1 MKKFEAIS
9 KLSQIEILPDE
20 LKIIAD
26 YLRSLKDDLVSQED
40 LFNYCLQWK
49 LAPWIYTQLLRN
61 NFDKDL
67 LPEILEKF
75 KAVHDKIVLENEERN
90 SEARKF
96 LTEFEK
102 NGIEVI
108 ILKGNLFAHTIYK
121 DVGYK
126 KMNDFDILI
135 HPKDWVKAQEIY
147 FELGY
152 IPLGFGWSGEKQK
165 PAKFSHTGI
174 PFISS
179 NFKCIIGTQWGLKS
193 PTSGYK
199 VDIEDAWK
207 KSLAFDFY
215 GIPCRQLSPEY
226 NLLHLILHMGIYKC
240 GVRDCMDVY
249 NLMASQK
256 MDSIELNRLFS
267 ESKSEDKAAF
277 TLAMSNVCS
286 KHSSQDLIDSIRKKH
301 NSFIGKRLQKRMKMI
316 AETKDI
322 HGSYNDYFQDIEKN
336 VLYFNIVNKF
346 HQKGYFYLKILR
358 QIYFPETE
366 LTLKFIDKSHKSAWF
381 NKLEGRLKGPW
392 FSFSM
397 IAQEIGWKVTLLLFT
412 KLFVDLTI
420 SSIYYIIP
428 KENYFDYLSKKGID
442 PSSIKKAV
450 ANVQ

>member
-9 KLSQIEILPDE
+9 LLSQVIIQPDE
-20 LKIIAD
+20 LIIIGD
-26 YLRSLKDDLVSQED
+26 YIDSLKDDRVLQED
-40 LFNYCLQWK
+40 FFAYCLQWK
-49 LAPWIYTQLLRN
+49 LAPWIFTQLVRN
-61 NFDKDL
+61 NFQTNL

-75 KAVHDKIVLENEERN
+75 KAVYEKIELENKARN
-90 SEARKF
+90 SEAVKF
-96 LTEFEK
+96 LKEFER

-121 DVGYK
+121 DLGYK

-135 HPKDWVKAQEIY
+135 HPKDWIKAQEIY
-147 FELGY
+147 FELGF

-165 PAKFSHTGI
+165 PARFSHTGI

-179 NFKCIIGTQWGLKS
+179 NLKCIIGTQWGLKS
-193 PTSGYK
+193 PTSGYN
-199 VDIEDAWK
+199 VNIEDAWK
-207 KSLAFDFY
+207 TSLEFDFY

-249 NLMASQK
+249 NLIISHEMDQK
-256 MDSIELNRLFS
+256 ALVELFS
-267 ESKSEDKAAF
+267 ESKSNDKAAF
-277 TLAMSNVCS
+277 TLAMSNICS
-286 KHSSQDLIDSIRKKH
+286 KNNSSELIDSIEKKQ
-301 NSFIGKRLQKRMKMI
+301 NSFIGRRLKKRMKMI
-316 AETKDI
+316 NETRDI

-358 QIYFPETE
+358 QIYFPETA
-366 LTLKFIDKSHKSAWF
+366 LTLKFIDKSHKPSAI
-381 NKLEGRLKGPW
+381 NKLKGRLKGPW

-397 IAQEIGWKVTLLLFT
+397 IAQEIGWKVTMLLFT

-420 SSIYYIIP
+420 STIYYIVP
-428 KENYFDYLSKKGID
+428 KEDYFDYLEKKGID
-442 PSSIKKAV
+442 PKTIKKAV